1 MRLYISLLV
10 IVAALVLAGGRRD
23 NIVGAASAPSAP
35 TMGFFVT
42 SAKNKTGNLGGLA
55 GADRLCQNLAAAVGF
70 GDKTWRAYL
79 SAERD
84 PDNNN
89 NPTDARSRI
98 GNGPWYNA
106 NGLMV
111 GKDLDDLHARR
122 GNPIL
127 FVDERGQPVPGNWP
141 GSPKPTEHDIL
152 TGSTPEGTV
161 MVGKTCNSW
170 TSQASDVQA
179 RVGHSDGIGLGGNTS
194 GSSGSWN
201 ASHDN
206 QSCADTVPRGGSGR
220 IYCFAAK

>member
-1 MRLYISLLV
+1 MIVRISLL
-10 IVAALVLAGGRRD
+10 ALVALSVVANGHWD
-23 NIVGAASAPSAP
+23 SLVGAASAPPP

-42 SAKNKTGNLGGLA
+42 SVKNKTGNLGGLA
-55 GADRLCQNLAAAVGF
+55 GADRVCQALATAVGQ

-89 NPTDARSRI
+89 NPTDARDRI
-98 GNGPWYNA
+98 GSGPWFNA

-111 GKDLDDLHARR
+111 GKDLADLHDRR
-122 GNPIL
+122 GSPIL

-152 TGSTPEGTV
+152 TGSTAEGRV
-161 MVGKTCNSW
+161 MVGKTCNGW
-170 TSQASDVQA
+170 TSESPDMQAQI
-179 RVGHSDGIGLGGNTS
+179 GHADGIGLSGNTA

-201 ASHDN
+201 SAHEN
-206 QSCADTVPRGGSGR
+206 QSCANTTPRGGAGR
-220 IYCFAAK
+220 FYCFATK